1 MYVKIGLQQ
10 ADNLNVFTHNL
21 ENLNTFLNRLEEANK
36 DKLTLIIEAKNS
48 AKLHAPRSYGI
59 IKSGKTKSAIGKK

>member
-1 MYVKIGLQQ
+1 MYVKIGQYQ

-21 ENLNTFLNRLEEANK
+21 GNLNTFLNRLEEANK

-48 AKLHAPRSYGI
+48 QNFMLQGLME
-59 IKSGKTKSAIGKK
+59 